1 MKLFKARPSSLGK
14 LMSKSKKP
22 GELSQTCITYLKEW
36 YAGDK
41 EELTSK
47 YLTKGILLEDEA
59 IKFASKVLYGGIK
72 AYKNEDIYSNE
83 WLVGTPDVI
92 LENSIIDTK
101 CAWNR
106 KTLLDS
112 ALELNTDYEW
122 QLRGYMMLC
131 NKEFATLFYYLGDT
145 PAAANY
151 GTKVSYSHLEDFER
165 WVSYEFKRDISIEQ
179 EIIERVELCRNLASK
194 IRCRDTG
201 KNWNKNYNPLKK
213 IKWQQLST
221 HLLM

>member
-1 MKLFKARPSSLGK
+1 MKYFKARPSSLGK
-14 LMSKSKKP
+14 IMSKSKKP

-41 EELTSK
+41 EELSSK

-59 IKFASKVLYGGIK
+59 IQFASKVLYGGIK
-72 AYKNEDIYSNE
+72 AYKNEDIYANE

-101 CAWNR
+101 CSWSR

-112 ALELNTDYEW
+112 ALELDTNYQW
-122 QLRGYMMLC
+122 QLIGYMFLC
-131 NKEFATLFYYLGDT
+131 NKDYATLFYYLGDT
-145 PAAANY
+145 PAAANF

-165 WVSYEFKRDISIEQ
+165 WVSYEFKRDLDKEQ
-179 EIIERVELCRNLASK
+179 EIIDKVEQCREWL
-194 IRCRDTG
+194 
-201 KNWNKNYNPLKK
+201 KNYDAEIQARIGTRIITL
-213 IKWQQLST
+213 
-221 HLLM
+221 

>member
-1 MKLFKARPSSLGK
+1 MKYFKARPSSLGK

-22 GELSQTCITYLKEW
+22 GELSQTCITYLKEC
-36 YAGDK
+36 YAEDK
-41 EELTSK
+41 EELSSK
-47 YLTKGILLEDEA
+47 YLTKGILLENEA
-59 IKFASKVLYGGIK
+59 IEFASKVLYGGIK
-72 AYKNEDIYSNE
+72 AYKNEDIYANE

-101 CAWNR
+101 CSWNR

-122 QLRGYMMLC
+122 QLRGYMFLC

-145 PAAANY
+145 PAAANF

-165 WVSYEFKRDISIEQ
+165 WVSYEFKRDLDKEQ
-179 EIIERVELCRNLASK
+179 EIIDKVEQCREWL
-194 IRCRDTG
+194 
-201 KNWNKNYNPLKK
+201 KNYDAEIQAKLGTR
-213 IKWQQLST
+213 IITL
-221 HLLM
+221 

>member
-1 MKLFKARPSSLGK
+1 MKYFKARPSSLGK
-14 LMSKSKKP
+14 IMSKSKKP
-22 GELSQTCITYLKEW
+22 GELSQTCITYLKEC
-36 YAGDK
+36 YAEDK
-41 EELTSK
+41 EELSSK

-59 IKFASKVLYGGIK
+59 IQFASKVLYGGIK
-72 AYKNEDIYSNE
+72 AYKNEDIYANE

-112 ALELNTDYEW
+112 ALELNTDYQW
-122 QLRGYMMLC
+122 QLIGYLFLC
-131 NKEFATLFYYLGDT
+131 NKEYATLFYYLGDT

-165 WVSYEFKRDISIEQ
+165 WVSYEFKRDLDKEQ
-179 EIIERVELCRNLASK
+179 EIIDKVEQCREWL
-194 IRCRDTG
+194 
-201 KNWNKNYNPLKK
+201 KNYDAEIQAK
-213 IKWQQLST
+213 IGTRIITL
-221 HLLM
+221 

>member
-36 YAGDK
+36 YSEDK
-41 EELTSK
+41 EEITSK
-47 YLTKGILLEDEA
+47 YFTKGILLENEA
-59 IKFASKVLYGGIK
+59 IEFASKVLYGGIK

-101 CAWNR
+101 CSWNR

-122 QLRGYMMLC
+122 QLRAYLFLC
-131 NKEFATLFYYLGDT
+131 NKEYATLFYYLGDT

-165 WVSYEFKRDISIEQ
+165 WVSYEFKRDLSIEQ
-179 EIIERVELCRNLASK
+179 DIIERVELCRAWLQKYDAE
-194 IRCRDTG
+194 IQARIGTRIIT
-201 KNWNKNYNPLKK
+201 L
-213 IKWQQLST
+213 
-221 HLLM
+221 

>member
-1 MKLFKARPSSLGK
+1 MKYFKARPSSLGK
-14 LMSKSKKP
+14 IMSKSKKP

-41 EELTSK
+41 EELSSK

-59 IKFASKVLYGGIK
+59 IQFASKVLYGGIK
-72 AYKNEDIYSNE
+72 AYKNEDIFANE

-101 CAWNR
+101 CSWSR

-112 ALELNTDYEW
+112 ALELDTNYQW
-122 QLRGYMMLC
+122 QLIGYLFLC
-131 NKEFATLFYYLGDT
+131 NKEYATLFYYLGDT

-165 WVSYEFKRDISIEQ
+165 WVSYEFKRDLDKEQ
-179 EIIERVELCRNLASK
+179 EIIDKVEQCRE
-194 IRCRDTG
+194 
-201 KNWNKNYNPLKK
+201 WLKEYDK
-213 IKWQQLST
+213 EIQSRIGTRIITL
-221 HLLM
+221 

>member
-41 EELTSK
+41 EELQSK

-59 IKFASKVLYGGIK
+59 IKFASKVLYGGIE

-112 ALELNTDYEW
+112 ALELNTEYQW
-122 QLRGYMMLC
+122 QLIGYMFLC
-131 NKEFATLFYYLGDT
+131 NKDFATLFYYLGDT
-145 PAAANY
+145 PAAANF

-165 WVSYEFKRDISIEQ
+165 WVSYEFKRDLDKEQ
-179 EIIERVELCRNLASK
+179 EIIDKVEQCREWL
-194 IRCRDTG
+194 
-201 KNWNKNYNPLKK
+201 KNYDAEIQARLGTRIINL
-213 IKWQQLST
+213 
-221 HLLM
+221 

>member
-1 MKLFKARPSSLGK
+1 
-14 LMSKSKKP
+14 MSKSKKP
-22 GELSQTCITYLKEW
+22 GELSQTCITYLKEC

-41 EELTSK
+41 EELSSK
-47 YLTKGILLEDEA
+47 YLTKGILLENEA
-59 IKFASKVLYGGIK
+59 IDFASKVLYGGIK
-72 AYKNEDIYSNE
+72 AYKNEDIYANE

-179 EIIERVELCRNLASK
+179 EIIERVELCRTWLQKYDAE
-194 IRCRDTG
+194 IQARIGTRIIT
-201 KNWNKNYNPLKK
+201 L
-213 IKWQQLST
+213 
-221 HLLM
+221 

>member
-41 EELTSK
+41 EELQSK

-59 IKFASKVLYGGIK
+59 IQFASKVLYNGIE

-101 CAWNR
+101 CSWNR

-112 ALELNTDYEW
+112 ALELNKDYEY
-122 QLRGYMMLC
+122 QIRAYMMLC
-131 NKEFATLFYYLGDT
+131 NKDFGTLFYYLGDT

-151 GTKVSYSHLEDFER
+151 GTKISYSHLEDFER
-165 WVSYEFKRDISIEQ
+165 WVSYEFKRDESIEQ
-179 EIIERVELCRNLASK
+179 EIINKVEQCRAWLQNYDQEIQARIGTRIINL
-194 IRCRDTG
+194 
-201 KNWNKNYNPLKK
+201 
-213 IKWQQLST
+213 
-221 HLLM
+221 

>member
-14 LMSKSKKP
+14 LMSKSKKQ

-36 YAGDK
+36 YSEDK
-41 EELTSK
+41 EEITSK
-47 YLTKGILLEDEA
+47 YFTKGILLENEA
-59 IKFASKVLYGGIK
+59 IEFASKVLYGGIK
-72 AYKNEDIYSNE
+72 AYKNEDIYANE

-101 CAWNR
+101 CSWSR

-112 ALELNTDYEW
+112 ALELNTDYQW
-122 QLRGYMMLC
+122 QLIGYMFLC
-131 NKEFATLFYYLGDT
+131 NKDFATLFYYLGDT

-165 WVSYEFKRDISIEQ
+165 WVSYEFKRDLDKEQ
-179 EIIERVELCRNLASK
+179 EIIEKVEQCREWL
-194 IRCRDTG
+194 
-201 KNWNKNYNPLKK
+201 KNYDAEIQARIGTRIITL
-213 IKWQQLST
+213 
-221 HLLM
+221 

>member
-1 MKLFKARPSSLGK
+1 MKYFKARPSSLGK

-22 GELSQTCITYLKEW
+22 GELSQTCITYLKEC
-36 YAGDK
+36 YAEDK
-41 EELTSK
+41 EELSSK
-47 YLTKGILLEDEA
+47 YLTKGILLENEA
-59 IKFASKVLYGGIK
+59 IEFASKVLYGGIK
-72 AYKNEDIYSNE
+72 AYKNEDIYANE

-101 CAWNR
+101 CSWNR

-122 QLRGYMMLC
+122 QLRGYMFLC

-151 GTKVSYSHLEDFER
+151 GDLDK
-165 WVSYEFKRDISIEQ
+165 EQ
-179 EIIERVELCRNLASK
+179 EIIDKVEQCRQWL
-194 IRCRDTG
+194 
-201 KNWNKNYNPLKK
+201 KNYDAEIQAK
-213 IKWQQLST
+213 IGTRIITL
-221 HLLM
+221 

>member
-1 MKLFKARPSSLGK
+1 MKYFKARPSSLGK
-14 LMSKSKKP
+14 IMSKSKKP
-22 GELSQTCITYLKEW
+22 GELSQTCITYLKEC
-36 YAGDK
+36 YAEDK
-41 EELTSK
+41 EELSSK

-59 IKFASKVLYGGIK
+59 IQSASKVLYGGIK
-72 AYKNEDIYSNE
+72 AYKNEDIYANE

-92 LENSIIDTK
+92 LKNSIIDTK
-101 CAWNR
+101 CSWNR

-131 NKEFATLFYYLGDT
+131 NKDYATLFYYLGDT

-165 WVSYEFKRDISIEQ
+165 WVSYEFKRDLDKEQ
-179 EIIERVELCRNLASK
+179 EIIERVEQCREWL
-194 IRCRDTG
+194 
-201 KNWNKNYNPLKK
+201 KNYDAE
-213 IKWQQLST
+213 IQA
-221 HLLM
+221 HLGTRIITL

>member
-41 EELTSK
+41 EELQSK

-59 IKFASKVLYGGIK
+59 IQFASKVLFGDIR
-72 AYKNEDIYSNE
+72 AFKNENIYSNE
-83 WLVGTPDVI
+83 WMLGTPDVV

-101 CAWNR
+101 CSWNH
-106 KTLLDS
+106 KTLLDA

-131 NKEFATLFYYLGDT
+131 EKDFATLFYYLGDT
-145 PAAANY
+145 PAEANF
-151 GTKVSYSHLEDFER
+151 GKRVSFKHLEEFER
-165 WVSYEFKRDISIEQ
+165 WVSYEFKRDLSIEQ
-179 EIIERVELCRNLASK
+179 EIIERIELCRTWLQDYDQQIQSRIGTRIINL
-194 IRCRDTG
+194 
-201 KNWNKNYNPLKK
+201 
-213 IKWQQLST
+213 
-221 HLLM
+221 